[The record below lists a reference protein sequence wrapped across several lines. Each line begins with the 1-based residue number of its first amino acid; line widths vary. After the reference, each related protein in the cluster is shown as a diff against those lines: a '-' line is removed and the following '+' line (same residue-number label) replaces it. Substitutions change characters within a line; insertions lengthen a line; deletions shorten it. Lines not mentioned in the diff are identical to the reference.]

1 MAGHIIAT
9 SIAVHSL
16 RRSPSHAFWILFLST
31 FFTIALFGWLWLVA
45 DTDLLW
51 QKNTAD

>member
-1 MAGHIIAT
+1 MLAT

-16 RRSPSHAFWILFLST
+16 HRPPSQALWILFLST

-45 DTDLLW
+45 DTDLLC
-51 QKNTAD
+51 QKNAVD